1 MEETGHSVAR
11 SPNRSDVHRARSV
24 MERQRHRDGNY
35 RKEFTIEFQRAG
47 ARSNWESYLRT
58 GGQGIQIRV
67 SEEAEGR

>member
-1 MEETGHSVAR
+1 
-11 SPNRSDVHRARSV
+11 